1 MIEIPEIRQRFFKI
15 KQGDVIH
22 EIPLNHLGTKVALE
36 IADAYDDLKDIQS
49 KISEASPEDRASL
62 MRDLVLGF
70 IRIFEICIPEF
81 EKWESLFAN
90 LPMRNDIYQAIFE
103 EIVAVMAEDD
113 SDSSKK
119 KTIGESSGS
128 GSISGSAK
136 QGTRHRKSQVSTDSA
151 A

>member
-15 KQGDVIH
+15 KQGDAIH

-128 GSISGSAK
+128 ELISGSAK
-136 QGTRHRKSQVSTDSA
+136 QGTRRRKSQVSTDSA